1 MISHQIVLTAGLLAL
16 GALALLSGVWM
27 WSFRTWL
34 KARAILA
41 PVAHGPE
48 EPAGRNNAIAVRIDV
63 ADLRERVRR
72 LEQIA
77 AGIDMA

>member
-1 MISHQIVLTAGLLAL
+1 MISHQIVLTGGLLAL
-16 GALALLSGVWM
+16 GALALVSGVWM
-27 WSFRTWL
+27 WSFRAWL
-34 KARAILA
+34 DARAALTLTERQQ
-41 PVAHGPE
+41 E
-48 EPAGRNNAIAVRIDV
+48 EPSMRANPIAMRIDV